1 MMLSMPN
8 ENSSA
13 TVMSRGTKK
22 HAGLARETRIKQL
35 AELSKGISHPVR
47 AEIIRMLY
55 QKPQDERC
63 ICSDIVDS
71 FPLAQSSISQHL
83 KVLKDAGWIIGETDG
98 PRVCYCIVEGI
109 IDHYTALTDYC
120 LKKK

>member
-1 MMLSMPN
+1 MPN
-8 ENSSA
+8 ENLS
-13 TVMSRGTKK
+13 TPVMAQGTKK
-22 HAGLARETRIKQL
+22 RAELTRETRMKQL
-35 AELSKGISHPVR
+35 AALSKGISHPVR

-55 QKPQDERC
+55 LKPQDERC
-63 ICSDIVDS
+63 TCSDIVDS

-83 KVLKDAGWIIGETDG
+83 KVLKDSGWILGEIDG

-120 LKKK
+120 LKIK